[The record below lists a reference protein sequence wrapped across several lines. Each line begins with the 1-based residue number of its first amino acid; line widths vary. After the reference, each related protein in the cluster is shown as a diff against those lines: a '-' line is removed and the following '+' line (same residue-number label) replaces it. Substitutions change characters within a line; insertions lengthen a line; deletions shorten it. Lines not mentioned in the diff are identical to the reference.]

1 MSTKYKHGDVV
12 PTEVLAKRLDELSD
26 AVVSRMNRDNATFER
41 EFTCRIPAELDRDA
55 DLVLSESSK
64 RLIGLEK
71 RIAELEEENH
81 TAKAWLATCLFRGII
96 DKDCLKFAKELLAK
110 RDLEQQVKG
119 LEYHIAKCVEEGRP
133 YSSTIFNTIE
143 DLYKKSKG
151 GE

>member
-55 DLVLSESSK
+55 DLVFSEASK
-64 RLIGLEK
+64 RLIELEK
-71 RIAELEEENH
+71 RIAELEEE
-81 TAKAWLATCLFRGII
+81 
-96 DKDCLKFAKELLAK
+96 
-110 RDLEQQVKG
+110 LEQTCESFTKTMEFV
-119 LEYHIAKCVEEGRP
+119 LENHEVDFLSCWIEGDWDGCREWSED
-133 YSSTIFNTIE
+133 YDLDAAIFYPEKIF
-143 DLYKKSKG
+143 KG